1 MEENLYLIGKQNKK
15 KEKKKQKM
23 EKEGKKKIPV
33 TDLLRG
39 LKIEEN
45 ALFV

>member
-23 EKEGKKKIPV
+23 EKEGKKKIP
-33 TDLLRG
+33 
-39 LKIEEN
+39 
-45 ALFV
+45 A